1 MKTAKLVT
9 GIVSIVLCVFV
20 LFQSCAAG
28 MANTLTENGEV
39 GGSAGIIVAMCLIIG
54 GIVGIATRNAAGKG
68 GSIASAICYIFG
80 AIIGFSGAG
89 SYADLYI
96 WSGLCVIFGAMYIIA
111 AVKSGKNP
119 RTTHKD

>member
-1 MKTAKLVT
+1 M
-9 GIVSIVLCVFV
+9 
-20 LFQSCAAG
+20 
-28 MANTLTENGEV
+28 
-39 GGSAGIIVAMCLIIG
+39 IVAMCLIIG

-96 WSGLCVIFGAMYIIA
+96 WSGLCVIFGVMYIIA

-119 RTTHKD
+119 RATHKD